1 MFNKNLSVSHLHSK
15 EVRTL
20 IVLPFIPL
28 HFLHSLHPFLTV
40 STLYRISSNACNHK
54 DHMVIFPVRG
64 EAMGFTVGELMGVR
78 SEEERLAHYQCG
90 GLGAYPRKKET
101 KMRIACLAS

>member
-1 MFNKNLSVSHLHSK
+1 MAIFFSGALSVYHLHSK
-15 EVRTL
+15 DVPTL
-20 IVLPFIPL
+20 IALPFIPL
-28 HFLHSLHPFLTV
+28 HFLHSLHLLLTV
-40 STLYRISSNACNHK
+40 STLYRISSDACNHK

-90 GLGAYPRKKET
+90 GLGAYPRKK
-101 KMRIACLAS
+101 RN